1 MSKSLHCHIYKSP
14 RKPETYLF
22 VLQEDNFTVVPA
34 ALLEALGKVEKVM
47 DIQLTPERKLARGN
61 ARQIIN
67 DLKAMGFHLQ
77 LPPDKKPE
85 PIGPLIDE
93 KYMK

>member
-1 MSKSLHCHIYKSP
+1 MNESLHCYIYKSP
-14 RKPETYLF
+14 CKPETYLF
-22 VLQEDNFTVVPA
+22 VLQENDFSGVPA
-34 ALLEALGKVEKVM
+34 ALLEALGKLEKVM

-67 DLKAMGFHLQ
+67 DLKATGFHLQ

-93 KYMK
+93 KHMK

>member
-1 MSKSLHCHIYKSP
+1 MSKSLHCYIYKSP

-22 VLQEDNFTVVPA
+22 VLQENDFTAVPA
-34 ALLEALGKVEKVM
+34 PLLEALGEVEKVM
-47 DIQLTPERKLARGN
+47 DIQLTPERKLARDN
-61 ARQIIN
+61 AIQIIN
-67 DLKAMGFHLQ
+67 DLKAKGFHLQ

-93 KYMK
+93 KHMK

>member
-1 MSKSLHCHIYKSP
+1 M
-14 RKPETYLF
+14 
-22 VLQEDNFTVVPA
+22 LQENDFSAVPA

-67 DLKAMGFHLQ
+67 DLKARGFHLQ

-85 PIGPLIDE
+85 LIGPLIDE
-93 KYMK
+93 KHMK

>member
-1 MSKSLHCHIYKSP
+1 MCESLHCYIYKSP

-22 VLQEDNFTVVPA
+22 VLKENDFSAVPTP
-34 ALLEALGKVEKVM
+34 LLEALGKVEKVL
-47 DIQLTPERKLARGN
+47 DIPLTPERKLARGN

-67 DLKAMGFHLQ
+67 DLKATGFHLQ

-93 KYMK
+93 KHMK